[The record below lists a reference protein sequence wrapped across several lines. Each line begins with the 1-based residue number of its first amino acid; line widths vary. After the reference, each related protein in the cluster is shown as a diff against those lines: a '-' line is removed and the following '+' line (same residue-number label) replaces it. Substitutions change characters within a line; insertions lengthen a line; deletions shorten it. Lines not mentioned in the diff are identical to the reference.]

1 MKLHIG
7 ANIRTLR
14 RQADMTQEQLAER
27 LGVTYQSVSRW
38 ENEEN
43 YPDLELI
50 PRIASIFEVTADTL
64 LATTESVEERFR
76 LHTQALEEA
85 SRENNVEKAVNIL
98 KDIALS
104 ARDYSEMLFMPITIP
119 LEQYKLDKDPRI
131 IAQLVKTAEA
141 FLRYTTKQNT
151 STYLIQSLAAWV
163 EDETFDSFLE
173 KYASQEELTWHAL
186 RLYRYYHRGG
196 HWKEI
201 VRLEQRNLYVRILD
215 ICLDRNTWHT
225 PCGMS
230 SQYSFEYIRYTTLFC
245 LDLLHRFNEI
255 IPAPE
260 YPVSG
265 DGEVDIF
272 MEARMYLG
280 IRLAAVRAYENNRE
294 GMYTVLEDTVSL
306 MEKLVNMG
314 EILTSEQI
322 TERYNRRKEKTHECL
337 LLEVPNITCRSRAM
351 EGYIGG
357 VAHQWSKNWTPD
369 QPVCLRQSTSI
380 HLPKYTSHLYP
391 SELYRW
397 LTGIYPS
404 GFSTWFH
411 PFREEER
418 YRALAERAGAC
429 IRTRPLTE

>member
-1 MKLHIG
+1 MKLNIG
-7 ANIRTLR
+7 TNIRLLR

-85 SRENNVEKAVNIL
+85 SRENNTDKAVDIL

-104 ARDYSEMLFMPITIP
+104 ARDYSEQSFMHITIP
-119 LEQYKLDKDPRI
+119 LEQYGLIKDSRVI
-131 IAQLVKTAEA
+131 EQLVKTVEA
-141 FLRYTTKQNT
+141 FLRYTTRQK
-151 STYLIQSLAAWV
+151 SSYLIQSLSAWV
-163 EDETFDSFLE
+163 EDEDFDGFLE
-173 KYASQEELTWHAL
+173 KYASQEELTYHAL
-186 RLYRYYHRGG
+186 RLYRYSRRNG
-196 HWKEI
+196 HWKEL
-201 VRLEQRNLYVRILD
+201 VKVEQRNLYAKIMD
-215 ICLDRNTWHT
+215 ICLDRHTWHT

-272 MEARMYLG
+272 VDARLYLG
-280 IRLAAVRAYENNRE
+280 IRLAAIRAYENDRE
-294 GMYTVLEDTVSL
+294 GMYTALEDTVSL
-306 MEKLVNMG
+306 MEKLVDMG
-314 EILTSEQI
+314 EILTQEQM
-322 TERYNRRKEKTHECL
+322 TERYNQRKAKTHECL
-337 LLEVPNITCRSRAM
+337 LQEVPNITCHSRTM

-357 VAHQWSKNWTPD
+357 VVQQWGKKWAPD
-369 QPVCLRQSTSI
+369 QPVCLSQFTSI
-380 HLPKYTSHLYP
+380 HLPYYTSNPHPFLIHHD
-391 SELYRW
+391 
-397 LTGIYPS
+397 LTKILQS
-404 GFSTWFH
+404 GFTTWFH

-418 YRALAERAGAC
+418 YRALSERAGAC
-429 IRTRPLTE
+429 IRTRPIES